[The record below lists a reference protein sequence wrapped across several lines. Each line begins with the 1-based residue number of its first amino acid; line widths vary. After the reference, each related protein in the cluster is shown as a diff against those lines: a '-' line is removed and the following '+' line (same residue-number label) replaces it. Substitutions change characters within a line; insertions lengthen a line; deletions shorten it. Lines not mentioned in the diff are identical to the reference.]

1 MRRREFITL
10 LSAAA
15 AAWPVASRAQQ
26 VEPVRRVGVLYI
38 FGPDDPE
45 AKIRTEV
52 FEQALQQL
60 GWTVGRNLKIDVRL
74 PGGDRDTLNRN
85 AAELVSLAP
94 DVIISVGSATIASL
108 QQHTRSIPIVF
119 VNIADPVGAG
129 FVQSLSHPG
138 GNTTGFTNFEYSMS
152 GKWVELLKQIA
163 PHVTQA
169 AVLRDTAS
177 AAGIG
182 QLGAIQS
189 VASSLGM
196 ELTLLGVRDPEE
208 IERGAQVLQA

>member
-1 MRRREFITL
+1 LTQSGHRPCARLSRHLSLALGAAMRRREFIAL
-10 LSAAA
+10 VGGAA

-38 FGPDDPE
+38 LGPDDPE

-108 QQHTRSIPIVF
+108 QQQTRSIPI
-119 VNIADPVGAG
+119 
-129 FVQSLSHPG
+129 
-138 GNTTGFTNFEYSMS
+138 
-152 GKWVELLKQIA
+152 
-163 PHVTQA
+163 
-169 AVLRDTAS
+169 
-177 AAGIG
+177 
-182 QLGAIQS
+182 
-189 VASSLGM
+189 
-196 ELTLLGVRDPEE
+196 
-208 IERGAQVLQA
+208 